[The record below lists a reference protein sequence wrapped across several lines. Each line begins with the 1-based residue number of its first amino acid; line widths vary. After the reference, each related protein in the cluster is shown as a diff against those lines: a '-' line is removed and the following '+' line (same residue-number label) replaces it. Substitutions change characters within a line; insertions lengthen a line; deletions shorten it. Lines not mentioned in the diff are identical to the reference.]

1 MSRSQFKTITEM
13 VEFMSHVKSEDHSF
27 IFNDNKFDSLSGS
40 LVDIICGLG
49 CEYLN
54 MRGFLKAEK
63 IAKV

>member
-1 MSRSQFKTITEM
+1 M